1 MTINTYPIHCLLEK
15 NSFELLEELEALSEI
30 QESDSHLFWNEES
43 VEEIV
48 YRRELR
54 RVLEEGFSKLT
65 EREENVIRFRFG
77 FDDEIERTLEKVGR
91 IFGVTRERVR
101 QIESKALRRLKAIL
115 SEWKVE
121 MFLGDDFGF
130 RNSVTIDNLD
140 EDTICKKKCNN
151 DDADAIR

>member
-1 MTINTYPIHCLLEK
+1 MDFSREYIFDDKHIPNSLFTGK

-140 EDTICKKKCNN
+140 EDTICKKMQ
-151 DDADAIR
+151 